1 MSSKVVLFELNEV
14 PWRVILD
21 HAERNPTGALARML
35 RRSDTYESV
44 AEDRSLSPWITWSTV
59 HRGVD
64 DGTHGIINLNQ
75 DLSECDRAHP
85 TLWSLLRARGLSVGV
100 FGSMHS
106 HPVPADPRGVA
117 FHVPDPFATDSATWP
132 TSVQPFQEFNL
143 VMSRASGRNVSTKVP
158 WRSAVDFAAALP
170 RLGISARTLASV
182 AGQLVAERRDRSKTA
197 RRRTFQSVLGFD
209 VFMRLLETR
218 APDFST
224 FFTNHV
230 AATMHRFWAAA
241 YPGDYAEYGYE
252 DTWRRTYADEIAWAM
267 QATDDMLAKLERWA
281 AADPSREVWITTSMG
296 QAATR
301 ADNQASTQLYL
312 EDVDAFMR
320 HFGLGAGDYARE
332 PAMLPRVV
340 IAVDPARASDVVAR
354 ISDVVLAPGQPLAI
368 EPIGGGR
375 FCLAMPV
382 IQNHHGTD
390 AMVNGSPVPL
400 HALGFR
406 NVAIEDESGQ
416 TAYHIAEGALIVHRS
431 GATNRVVPPKQHI
444 STLEVAPMLLSRLG
458 VRVPEYMRGASR
470 SRAVVL
476 PAPVVHV
483 PASRPATAWRE
494 RDRVTPAAGRVA
506 RARRSPMLT
515 S

>member
-1 MSSKVVLFELNEV
+1 MSAKIVLFELNEV

-35 RRSDTYESV
+35 RRSDAYESIT
-44 AEDRSLSPWITWSTV
+44 EDRTLSPWISWSTV

-64 DGTHGIINLNQ
+64 DRTHGIINLNQ
-75 DLSECDRAHP
+75 DLTECDRATP
-85 TLWSLLRARGLSVGV
+85 PLWSLLRARGLSVGV

-106 HPVPADPRGVA
+106 HPVPSDTRGVA

-132 TSVQPFQEFNL
+132 RSVQPFQEFNL

-158 WRSAVDFAAALP
+158 WRAALDFAAALP
-170 RLGISARTLASV
+170 RLGITARTLASV

-197 RRRTFQSVLGFD
+197 RRRTYQSVLGFD
-209 VFMRLLETR
+209 VFMRMLETR

-241 YPGDYAEYGYE
+241 YPGDYEQYGY
-252 DTWRRTYADEIAWAM
+252 DDAWRRAYADEIAWAM
-267 QATDDMLAKLERWA
+267 QATDDMLARLERWA
-281 AADPSREVWITTSMG
+281 AGDPEREVWITTSMG

-301 ADNQASTQLYL
+301 ADNKASTQLYL

-320 HFGLGAGDYARE
+320 HFGLGPSDYERE

-340 IAVDPARASDVVAR
+340 LRVEPSRAEEITR
-354 ISDVVLAPGQPLAI
+354 RMSDVVLAPDARLGI
-368 EPIGGGR
+368 EAIGGGR

-382 IQNHHGTD
+382 VQNHRGTD
-390 AMVNGSPVPL
+390 AMVNGQPVPL
-400 HALGFR
+400 QVLGFR

-416 TAYHIAEGALIVHRS
+416 TAYHIAEGALVVHRS
-431 GATNRVVPPKQHI
+431 GATGRIAAPKRSI
-444 STLEVAPMLLSRLG
+444 STLELAPMLLSRLG
-458 VRVPEYMRGASR
+458 VRVPDYMRGAR
-470 SRAVVL
+470 PRVVR
-476 PAPVVHV
+476 PAAVVHV
-483 PASRPATAWRE
+483 PASRPGTAWRD
-494 RDRVTPAAGRVA
+494 RDRVTPAAVA
-506 RARRSPMLT
+506 GAIATLERRSGT
-515 S
+515 G